1 MWTAYNQ
8 SKLANVMFGYELQE
22 RLLAANSSIIVAM
35 VHPGLV
41 VSHLSL
47 KTSTY

>member
-22 RLLAANSSIIVAM
+22 RLLAAKSDIIVAM

-41 VSHLSL
+41 VSHFPLTNSMC
-47 KTSTY
+47 